1 MRVLNVGDF
10 NWMTGR
16 ERDTA
21 NVDLF
26 AIRSKLSAAAIR
38 ASHHVVEFSD
48 RAAARNATPW
58 RSRRAGRGAANAAFL
73 RLVDEVRPD
82 LILLNFAD
90 DLDNASLAEA
100 RRLSA
105 GVKIVDINIDPLPDP
120 KNAARLAKLR
130 GVVDATFATTAG
142 EALAGISASGAFAA
156 YMPNPV
162 DPAVETGRAFEV
174 ERPSFDLILPV
185 GDDSLRQ
192 IGRER
197 LRPSQAVATVRRTSP
212 DLKVLSP
219 GLEGPRLRGAAYI
232 DALSTS
238 RMGWAL
244 SRHNDQPL
252 YASDRMA
259 HMLGCGLATLL
270 DAGAG
275 FHRFYDAEEVG
286 FYRDLDELTAKIAAF
301 AADDALRRE
310 TARRGWRKTWAVFGV
325 ERVFAYLL
333 DQVFGDGRGVDV
345 AWPAERWMGR

>member
-1 MRVLNVGDF
+1 MRILNVGDF

-38 ASHHVVEFSD
+38 AGHYVVEFSD
-48 RAAARNATPW
+48 RSVARTATPW

-90 DLDNASLAEA
+90 DLDNVSLVEA
-100 RRLSA
+100 RKLSA
-105 GVKIVDINIDPLPDP
+105 GVRIVDINIDPLPDP
-120 KNAARLAKLR
+120 KNAARLVKLR
-130 GVVDATFATTAG
+130 GVVDATFVTTAG
-142 EALAGISASGAFAA
+142 EALAGIAGPGAFAA

-174 ERPSFDLILPV
+174 EHPSFDLILPV
-185 GDDSLRQ
+185 GDDSPRQ
-192 IGRER
+192 IGGDR
-197 LRPSQAVATVRRTSP
+197 LRPSQALEAVRQASP
-212 DLKVLSP
+212 GLTVLSP

-232 DALSTS
+232 DALSAS
-238 RMGWAL
+238 GMGWAL

-259 HMLGCGLATLL
+259 HMLGNGLATLL

-275 FHRFYDAEEVG
+275 FDRIYDVDEVG

-301 AADDALRRE
+301 TADDDLRRE
-310 TARRGWRKTWAVFGV
+310 TARRGWLKTLEVFGV
-325 ERVFAYLL
+325 EGVFAYML
-333 DQVFGDGRGVDV
+333 DQIYNDGRGMAV
-345 AWPAERWMGR
+345 AWPSERWRG

>member
-1 MRVLNVGDF
+1 MRILNVGDF

-38 ASHHVVEFSD
+38 AGHHVVEFSD
-48 RAAARNATPW
+48 RAVARNATPW
-58 RSRRAGRGAANAAFL
+58 RSRKAGRGAANAAFL

-90 DLDNASLAEA
+90 DLDAASLTEA
-100 RRLSA
+100 RKLSS
-105 GVKIVDINIDPLPDP
+105 GVKVVDINIDPLPDP
-120 KNAARLAKLR
+120 KNVARFTRLR
-130 GVVDATFATTAG
+130 GVIDASFVTTAG
-142 EALAGISASGAFAA
+142 EALAGIAGPGAFAA

-174 ERPSFDLILPV
+174 ASPSWDLVLPV

-192 IGRER
+192 IGGDR
-197 LRPSQAVATVRRTSP
+197 LRPSQALAAVRQASP
-212 DLKVLSP
+212 ELTILSP
-219 GLEGPRLRGAAYI
+219 GLEGPRLRGSAYI
-232 DALSTS
+232 NALSTS
-238 RMGWAL
+238 GMGWAL

-275 FHRFYDAEEVG
+275 FDRIYADDEVG
-286 FYRDLDELTAKIAAF
+286 FYRDLDELTAKLAAF
-301 AADDALRRE
+301 AADDDLRRE
-310 TARRGWRKTWAVFGV
+310 TARRGWTRTWAVFGV
-325 ERVFAYLL
+325 ERVFAYMLN
-333 DQVFGDGRGVDV
+333 QVFNDGGGVDV
-345 AWPAERWMGR
+345 DWPAERW